1 MPDTAIFLQDACLQ
15 HKYIRSKDK
24 SNVVERPERLRA
36 INVGISGALARLES
50 VVTGE
55 PPKREADG
63 EIHELTDVLGK
74 MRIGT
79 PTVDVGTSI
88 AEIVK
93 SQANVD
99 LLDHEAVKF
108 VHGDIEG
115 DVYLENLKAWAKN
128 SKEEIVERGSEIP
141 EGLPQGDLY
150 RWLFSLMKIGTDLK
164 GVASMSRIYQR
175 DSRRPRDSMRS
186 R

>member
-1 MPDTAIFLQDACLQ
+1 MPDTAIFLQDACFQ
-15 HKYIRSKDK
+15 HKYIRSRDN

-36 INVGISGALARLES
+36 INIGISGALARLES

-55 PPKREADG
+55 PQKREADG
-63 EIHELTDVLGK
+63 EINELTDVLGK

-79 PTVDVGTSI
+79 PAGDVGTGV

-99 LLDHEAVKF
+99 LLDHEAVKY
-108 VHGDIEG
+108 VHGDIEE
-115 DVYLENLKAWAKN
+115 DVYLKKLQAWAKN
-128 SKEEIVERGSEIP
+128 SKEQITEHGSEIP

-150 RWLFSLMKIGTDLK
+150 CQLLLF
-164 GVASMSRIYQR
+164 
-175 DSRRPRDSMRS
+175 
-186 R
+186 

>member
-1 MPDTAIFLQDACLQ
+1 
-15 HKYIRSKDK
+15 
-24 SNVVERPERLRA
+24 
-36 INVGISGALARLES
+36 
-50 VVTGE
+50 
-55 PPKREADG
+55 
-63 EIHELTDVLGK
+63 

-150 RWLFSLMKIGTDLK
+150 RWLFSLMKIGTNLK
-164 GVASMSRIYQR
+164 CVASMSRIYQR
-175 DSRRPRDSMRS
+175 DSRRSRDSMRS
-186 R
+186 RR